1 MMETERLILR
11 PFSEED
17 LDLVLRLYGNREI
30 MRYMPY
36 DVMDKTEAEEHLQRL
51 IAGWQ
56 EDPVLNREYAVIRKD
71 SGKKIGR
78 CHIQIDPETDTGM
91 LGWLLVQKEW
101 DQGYATEMTYALMDY
116 CFHELGL
123 HRVDALCNPD
133 NDRSRRVLE
142 KCGLR
147 LEAHYREKCRYV
159 RNGEAFWQDELE
171 YALLKKE
178 AEQCLGRQQ
187 YNNE

>member
-1 MMETERLILR
+1 METERLILQ

-71 SGKKIGR
+71 SGEKIGR

-91 LGWLLVQKEW
+91 LGWLLVEKELAPRTVMLTPPPGEPSAW
-101 DQGYATEMTYALMDY
+101 LTCTPAILPCMPWATSTAPPAINSSPLIWVTAPE
-116 CFHELGL
+116 
-123 HRVDALCNPD
+123 
-133 NDRSRRVLE
+133 RSRFFIVP
-142 KCGLR
+142 
-147 LEAHYREKCRYV
+147 
-159 RNGEAFWQDELE
+159 
-171 YALLKKE
+171 
-178 AEQCLGRQQ
+178 
-187 YNNE
+187 